1 MGLRSLPT
9 RDLIPATTRLSQFPR
24 DPPLGGADGRRL
36 PENRRR
42 ERSGDP
48 VPRFVSVP
56 PPAVRSHPIRRCHR
70 AAGQW
75 AGRTTRH
82 GAAPHGHPAP
92 PALCLKGQCLKGHIR
107 RCGWGHCVESGTLRG
122 KFCSCALTYP
132 FLYHPPFQTKPLSLL
147 PLNSRLCPRV
157 SDAGGDSNCAIQE
170 AALCSGARLRAV
182 TAKRPQPRPRGRG
195 ANREQQRG
203 RRKLGPP
210 SGWATEAAG
219 GERGRGHSARPQP
232 YSLRGPGPRLAL
244 VTASSC
250 ARVWGRLGI
259 QLES

>member
-9 RDLIPATTRLSQFPR
+9 RDLIPATIRLSQFPR

-107 RCGWGHCVESGTLRG
+107 RCGWGHCVEGGTLRG
-122 KFCSCALTYP
+122 KFCSGALTYP
-132 FLYHPPFQTKPLSLL
+132 FLFTTLPLKPSLSLSPSSKL
-147 PLNSRLCPRV
+147 SSLSTRVCCGWRL
-157 SDAGGDSNCAIQE
+157 Q
-170 AALCSGARLRAV
+170 LCH
-182 TAKRPQPRPRGRG
+182 PRGRPLLG
-195 ANREQQRG
+195 G
-203 RRKLGPP
+203 R
-210 SGWATEAAG
+210 AAG
-219 GERGRGHSARPQP
+219 GYGEASTAQTKGAWRKSGTTTWKAETRPSQ
-232 YSLRGPGPRLAL
+232 
-244 VTASSC
+244 
-250 ARVWGRLGI
+250 WLGD
-259 QLES
+259 